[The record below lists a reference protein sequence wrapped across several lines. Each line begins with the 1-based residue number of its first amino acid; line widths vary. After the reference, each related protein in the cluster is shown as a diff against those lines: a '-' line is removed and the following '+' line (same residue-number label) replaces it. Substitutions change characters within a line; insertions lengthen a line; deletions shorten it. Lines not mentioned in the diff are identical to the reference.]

1 MNQYVV
7 YALTRQ
13 AEAMHA
19 LVATTPAE
27 RQEARQR
34 WDDLRKRLGSHPTD
48 EAVRAALHSREPVE
62 PEPDLSPAARDLIL
76 RLEGNPA
83 TADAELHK

>member
-1 MNQYVV
+1 MISQLPRVV
-7 YALTRQ
+7 IDTNVYS
-13 AEAMHA
+13 
-19 LVATTPAE
+19 TPTE

-34 WDDLRKRLGSHPTD
+34 WDDLRKRLRAHPTD
-48 EAVRAALHSREPVE
+48 EAVSAALRSREPVE

-83 TADAELHK
+83 TADAELHR